1 VAQIECAY
9 PSLVKLCHP
18 DLFVSGSA
26 AAAAAEKRMKA
37 NQHVLRSAFK
47 SSHAGGV

>member
-1 VAQIECAY
+1 MAQIECAY

-37 NQHVLRSAFK
+37 NQHPTQ
-47 SSHAGGV
+47 GGV

>member
-1 VAQIECAY
+1 VAQIKCAY
-9 PSLVKLCHP
+9 RSLVRLCHP

-26 AAAAAEKRMKA
+26 ASAEAEKRMKE

-47 SSHAGGV
+47 SSHEGGV